1 MDENAVVLIGVA
13 LVVITALAAW
23 AAYRGRQRAR
33 VRRVKE
39 WVKGYLVTRY
49 GAVPDGRNI
58 NCSDDPR
65 WPVLVAF
72 DRPLAGPGTACGSPV
87 TGPRLPSGS
96 SRGRRKPAREP
107 FVDRHRLCP
116 RAGLRDRPSAET
128 ENSKGVAGDR

>member
-1 MDENAVVLIGVA
+1 MDQNAAVLLGVA

-33 VRRVKE
+33 ARRVQG

-49 GAVPDGRNI
+49 GAVPDRRNI

-72 DRPLAGPGTACGSPV
+72 DRPPGGTRHSLRFACHGPPSSFRLVSEKAEAC
-87 TGPRLPSGS
+87 
-96 SRGRRKPAREP
+96 
-107 FVDRHRLCP
+107 
-116 RAGLRDRPSAET
+116 
-128 ENSKGVAGDR
+128 